1 MAPRPALSKS
11 ELQVAKIIWQLGKAN
26 VGEIYRSVS
35 EVLDV
40 DYTTVQTYIRRLE
53 LKGYVRATRTG
64 RNKVYSPKVRP
75 RQVIKETVDDLME
88 RLFDGE
94 MIPLMRHLIHD
105 RDIQPEQI
113 QELRQMLSEFEA
125 EENGTDDD

>member
-11 ELQVAKIIWQLGKAN
+11 ELQVARTIWRLGHAT
-26 VGEIYRSVS
+26 VGQVFESLSQDQDI
-35 EVLDV
+35 

-53 LKGYVRATRTG
+53 RKGYIRAKRTG

-75 RQVIKETVDDLME
+75 GRVIKETVDDLMN

-94 MIPLMRHLIHD
+94 MLPLMRHLIHD
-105 RDIQPEQI
+105 RNIQPEQI
-113 QELRQMLSEFEA
+113 RELREMLREVEA
-125 EENGTDDD
+125 NEDETDDE

>member
-1 MAPRPALSKS
+1 MPTRPALSKS
-11 ELQVAKIIWQLGKAN
+11 ELQVARTIWRLGHAT
-26 VGEIYRSVS
+26 VGQVFDALSQDREI
-35 EVLDV
+35 

-53 LKGYVRATRTG
+53 QKGYIRAKRAG

-113 QELRQMLSEFEA
+113 QELRRMLRDIEA
-125 EENGTDDD
+125 EENHDDDR